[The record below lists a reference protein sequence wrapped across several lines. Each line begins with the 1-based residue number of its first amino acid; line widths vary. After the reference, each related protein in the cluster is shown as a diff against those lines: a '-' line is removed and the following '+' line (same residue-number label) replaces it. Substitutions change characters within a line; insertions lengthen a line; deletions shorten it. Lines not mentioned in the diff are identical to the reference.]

1 MPTKHERI
9 SVVKDPE
16 LAEAIAAARREPGA
30 ERRPAATQG
39 AAVQRAEEAHARRL
53 ILRDLAL
60 RRRALAE
67 MVQSGNPPWDP
78 DVLANVDELAWG
90 V

>member
-16 LAEAIAAARREPGA
+16 LAEAIEAARREPGS
-30 ERRPAATQG
+30 EQRPASA
-39 AAVQRAEEAHARRL
+39 

-60 RRRALAE
+60 QGAAARRTDEEHARKMRREFCEDIQA
-67 MVQSGNPPWDP
+67 GNPLWDP
-78 DVLANVDELAWG
+78 QVLANIDELAWG
-90 V
+90 D

>member
-30 ERRPAATQG
+30 EQRPAAT
-39 AAVQRAEEAHARRL
+39 

-60 RRRALAE
+60 QGAAAQRAEEEHARKKRLEFAL
-67 MVQSGNPPWDP
+67 MWHSDDPPFDRE
-78 DVLANVDELAWG
+78 VLANIDELAWG
-90 V
+90 Q

>member
-16 LAEAIAAARREPGA
+16 LAEAIEAARREPGA
-30 ERRPAATQG
+30 EQRPAA
-39 AAVQRAEEAHARRL
+39 A

-60 RRRALAE
+60 QGAAAQRGEEEDNRRRRREFAE
-67 MVQSGNPPWDP
+67 RVQSDDPPWDP
-78 DVLANVDELAWG
+78 EVLANINELAWG

>member
-16 LAEAIAAARREPGA
+16 LAAAIDAARRVPGA
-30 ERRPAATQG
+30 ERRPAAT
-39 AAVQRAEEAHARRL
+39 

-60 RRRALAE
+60 QGAAAQQADEEHRRRLRFAFNE
-67 MVQSGNPPWDP
+67 MWRSDDPPFDR
-78 DVLANVDELAWG
+78 DVLADIDELTRPK
-90 V
+90 